1 MWSFLVSGAF
11 SFHGKQN
18 HGLVFNIQLV
28 AGGLT
33 LPVAGWLADIY
44 FGRYKLI
51 NWSVWT
57 IWTTFMLVTASTII
71 AQFVDTSIVM

>member
-1 MWSFLVSGAF
+1 M
-11 SFHGKQN
+11 
-18 HGLVFNIQLV
+18 FNIQLV

-44 FGRYKLI
+44 FGRI

-71 AQFVDTSIVM
+71 AQFVDTCEWSLDGCRAIGLGGFQAIITDSFILE